1 MHFINSRPRPKRE
14 GEMTLCETPR
24 DFIPFL
30 RGDNFF
36 ELDFSFSFSFFLS
49 LFLLPAHGF
58 ATAQPTKYLTDW
70 AQREGADQPL
80 NTDPVCLLFVSHFC
94 QVWQPIRLK

>member
-1 MHFINSRPRPKRE
+1 MKRLA
-14 GEMTLCETPR
+14 TLFRFCEATTSLNW
-24 DFIPFL
+24 IFL
-30 RGDNFF
+30 FLFF
-36 ELDFSFSFSFFLS
+36 FSLS

-80 NTDPVCLLFVSHFC
+80 NTDPVCLLFASHFC

>member
-1 MHFINSRPRPKRE
+1 
-14 GEMTLCETPR
+14 MTLCEMSR

-36 ELDFSFSFSFFLS
+36 ELDFSFFSPQ
-49 LFLLPAHGF
+49 LFLLPPRGF
-58 ATAQPTKYLTDW
+58 AATQPAKYLTDW

-80 NTDPVCLLFVSHFC
+80 NTDPLCLLFVSHFC